1 MKRRLSKAFLG
12 VFLITLTVPLGA
24 CGKRAVPP
32 TTTSEDTEI
41 QDITQYAK
49 ELIAQ
54 MTLEE
59 KVGQMMHRAKS
70 IPRLGLKDYVWWNE
84 ALHGVA
90 RAGLATVFP
99 QAIGLAA
106 TFDEELIYRVADAI
120 STEARGK
127 YNAAQAKGDHG
138 IYKGLTF
145 WSPNINIFRDPR
157 WGRGQETY
165 GEDPYLTSQIGIA
178 FVEGMHGDDPDQ
190 LKTAACAKHYA
201 VHSGPE
207 ESRHSFDAVVSQRE
221 LYETYLPAF
230 EALVKEAKV
239 EAVMGAYNRV
249 NGEPCCGSET
259 LLKGILMGDW
269 GFQGHIVSDCGA
281 LEDFHTNHGV
291 TATPAESAALAVKNG
306 LSLNC
311 GEMYEWLL
319 DAVEQELVTE
329 QEIDACLLPLMK
341 AKIKLGIIGGSPYDD
356 IPYSVVDCEA
366 HRELN
371 LETARKSLV
380 LLKNDGILPLDKNE
394 LKSIAVIGPN
404 ADSEEVLLGN
414 YHGTPGQSVTVLEGI
429 RTYVGKEIKINYAS
443 GAHLYKNRGSMAKAV
458 RAAEK
463 SDLTVL
469 CVGLDATLEGEQGD
483 ANNPYGGADKLDL
496 RLPESQRRLIVEIVK
511 LGRPLVVVQMSGS
524 AITIDG
530 ADDAANAIV
539 QAFYPGAQGGRAV
552 AELLFGEF
560 SPSGRLPVTFYRDVS
575 QLPDFEDYSMAN
587 RTYKY
592 FTGEPLY
599 PFGYGLS
606 YSEFAYSDL
615 RYENETVS
623 VLVKNIGDMQA
634 REVTQLYVTSPEPG
648 APHWRLKGF
657 KAVGLQ
663 PGEETT
669 LRFMLGEAQLMV
681 PDEEGLKYL
690 PKGDFTVYVGG
701 TQPDERS
708 AALTGKQNG
717 MTLCF
722 DTK

>member
-1 MKRRLSKAFLG
+1 MG
-12 VFLITLTVPLGA
+12 VFLFTLTIPLGA
-24 CGKRAVPP
+24 CGKCADPPVPAN
-32 TTTSEDTEI
+32 EEKEI

-49 ELIAQ
+49 DLIAQ
-54 MTLEE
+54 MTLKE
-59 KVGQMMHRAKS
+59 KAGQMMHQAKP

-106 TFDEELIYRVADAI
+106 TFDDELIYRVADAI

-165 GEDPYLTSQIGIA
+165 GEDPFLTARIGTA
-178 FVEGMHGDDPDQ
+178 FVRGMQGSDPRH
-190 LKTAACAKHYA
+190 LKTAACAKHFA
-201 VHSGPE
+201 AHSGPE
-207 ESRHSFDAVVSQRE
+207 ESRHSFNAVVSQRD

-259 LLKGILMGDW
+259 LLKKILLGDW
-269 GFQGHIVSDCGA
+269 GFRGHIVSDCGA
-281 LEDFHTNHGV
+281 VSDFHSGHGV
-291 TATPAESAALAVKNG
+291 TANSAESVALAIRNG

-311 GEMYEWLL
+311 GNLYRCLL
-319 DAVEQELVTE
+319 KAVKRGLVTE
-329 QEIDACLLPLMK
+329 EEIDACLLPLME

-356 IPYSVVDCEA
+356 IPHSVVDCEA

-371 LETARKSLV
+371 LDTARKSLV
-380 LLKNDGILPLDKNE
+380 LLKNDGILPLNKNE
-394 LKSIAVIGPN
+394 IESIAVIGPN
-404 ADSEEVLLGN
+404 ADSEDVLLGN
-414 YHGTPGQSVTVLEGI
+414 YHGTPSQSVTVLEGI
-429 RTYVGKEIKINYAS
+429 RAYLGNEVKVNYAP
-443 GAHLYKNRGSMAKAV
+443 GAHLYKNRGFIEEAV
-458 RAAEK
+458 SAAMN

-496 RLPESQRRLIVEIVK
+496 RLPESQRRLIAEILK

-524 AITIDG
+524 AITL
-530 ADDAANAIV
+530 DAANDKANAIV

-560 SPSGRLPVTFYRDVS
+560 SPSGRLPVTFYGDVS

-623 VLVKNIGDMQA
+623 VMLKNIGGMPA
-634 REVTQLYVTSPEPG
+634 REVAQLYVTSPEPDT
-648 APHWRLKGF
+648 PRWRLKGF
-657 KAVGLQ
+657 KAVELQ

-669 LRFMLGEAQLMV
+669 ILFPLGEAQLTV
-681 PDEEGLKYL
+681 PDEDGLKYL
-690 PKGDFTVYVGG
+690 PKGDFTIYVGG
-701 TQPDERS
+701 TQPDDRS
-708 AALTGKQNG
+708 AALTGKLKENG
-717 MTLCF
+717 LQFTR
-722 DTK
+722 